1 MRPIWNV
8 ANLDVQLQTQL
19 QNSLGPEAKSLLWDT
34 NFPSLVEG
42 VHSNKQT
49 NMLNPYIQ
57 FQERNQTIKEY
68 KKSLSAAGEGED
80 SEKCKQSRPALP
92 DGTKIIS
99 IPVLEME
106 PEDPNNAD
114 ENNPLRQKIVKK
126 SKKDWVLNPAGNF

>member
-1 MRPIWNV
+1 MNH
-8 ANLDVQLQTQL
+8 
-19 QNSLGPEAKSLLWDT
+19 KS
-34 NFPSLVEG
+34 
-42 VHSNKQT
+42 
-49 NMLNPYIQ
+49 

-68 KKSLSAAGEGED
+68 KKSLSATGED

-126 SKKDWVLNPAGNF
+126 SKKDWVLNPAGNFLGNLWNK

>member
-1 MRPIWNV
+1 MKIQKVVGHPKIIFY
-8 ANLDVQLQTQL
+8 
-19 QNSLGPEAKSLLWDT
+19 
-34 NFPSLVEG
+34 FPSILIN
-42 VHSNKQT
+42 HKS
-49 NMLNPYIQ
+49 

-68 KKSLSAAGEGED
+68 KKSLSATGED

-126 SKKDWVLNPAGNF
+126 SKKDWVLNPAGNFLGNLWNK